1 MRATVRVRMATD
13 KGVAAGLAWDDM
25 SDGVCQAATLSVAI
39 RGQQN
44 FRQAG
49 HGIGFGVISATPL
62 LNNRSKCTHVL
73 SRNGLWKGLRVD
85 LRREEQDSLTH
96 TRSLK

>member
-62 LNNRSKCTHVL
+62 LLHHCPLNTRRL
-73 SRNGLWKGLRVD
+73 SLNV
-85 LRREEQDSLTH
+85 QAP
-96 TRSLK
+96 

>member
-49 HGIGFGVISATPL
+49 HGIGPGCVREHRIAYSDLFLFVQTTQVEYAAGARD
-62 LNNRSKCTHVL
+62 RSNTH
-73 SRNGLWKGLRVD
+73 RQR
-85 LRREEQDSLTH
+85 
-96 TRSLK
+96 

>member
-39 RGQQN
+39 RGRQN

-49 HGIGFGVISATPL
+49 HGIGFGVQPS
-62 LNNRSKCTHVL
+62 S
-73 SRNGLWKGLRVD
+73 SSD
-85 LRREEQDSLTH
+85 LR
-96 TRSLK
+96 TRDLPLNLIS

>member
-62 LNNRSKCTHVL
+62 S
-73 SRNGLWKGLRVD
+73 
-85 LRREEQDSLTH
+85 
-96 TRSLK
+96 

>member
-62 LNNRSKCTHVL
+62 FDILANLCY
-73 SRNGLWKGLRVD
+73 
-85 LRREEQDSLTH
+85 
-96 TRSLK
+96 

>member
-1 MRATVRVRMATD
+1 MATD

-62 LNNRSKCTHVL
+62 FIASDTCQRLLPGDGQRHHRCDGE
-73 SRNGLWKGLRVD
+73 RAAG
-85 LRREEQDSLTH
+85 
-96 TRSLK
+96 TRA

>member
-1 MRATVRVRMATD
+1 MATD

-62 LNNRSKCTHVL
+62 LKEGDAASGAD
-73 SRNGLWKGLRVD
+73 S
-85 LRREEQDSLTH
+85 QDVSDWPTNQPVP
-96 TRSLK
+96 TPRTKDN

>member
-62 LNNRSKCTHVL
+62 LPNSPKSWL
-73 SRNGLWKGLRVD
+73 SFSGGRGA
-85 LRREEQDSLTH
+85 
-96 TRSLK
+96 

>member
-62 LNNRSKCTHVL
+62 LVAPRICADCAVGGAVAAFHL
-73 SRNGLWKGLRVD
+73 IIPFPG
-85 LRREEQDSLTH
+85 
-96 TRSLK
+96 

>member
-62 LNNRSKCTHVL
+62 FAGDLINSWGEAHGLARVECCGRCARSRCAA
-73 SRNGLWKGLRVD
+73 
-85 LRREEQDSLTH
+85 
-96 TRSLK
+96 

>member
-62 LNNRSKCTHVL
+62 FPGR
-73 SRNGLWKGLRVD
+73 
-85 LRREEQDSLTH
+85 
-96 TRSLK
+96 